1 MVSLKYLLRSLDY
14 AKQQKQ
20 KFDCLNDLY
29 QFTDDEHQ
37 VNIDELRELV
47 KDRDAK
53 VNS

>member
-37 VNIDELRELV
+37 VNIDELIELV